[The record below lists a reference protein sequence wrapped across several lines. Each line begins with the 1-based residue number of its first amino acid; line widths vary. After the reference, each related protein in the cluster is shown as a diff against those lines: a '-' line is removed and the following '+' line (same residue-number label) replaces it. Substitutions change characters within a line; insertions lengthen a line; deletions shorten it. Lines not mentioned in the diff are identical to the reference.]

1 MSENDR
7 VSCKIVS
14 GEIGPEEVLTFGIS
28 GKALVHVLVAPK
40 ERVSSL
46 TEIRRLPDAVVK
58 DGPDAGR
65 EVFRLHTH
73 VMGGRMP

>member
-7 VSCKIVS
+7 VFRKIVS
-14 GEIGPEEVLTFGIS
+14 GEIGPEEVLAFGIG
-28 GKALVHVLVAPK
+28 GKAPVHVLVAPK

-58 DGPDAGR
+58 DGPDAG
-65 EVFRLHTH
+65 
-73 VMGGRMP
+73 GRSFPCTRM